1 MSHERNMR
9 YLNQQRIIYRRE
21 PITDIPTETYEW
33 GSYYENGTHECYD
46 LFRSRAKITTYKS
59 LKWHMLVLW
68 YLNPDL
74 TQDDFELLCRHLTHK
89 PNGFVTFEVSE
100 QLLKTMIYDVSMCDL
115 DAPPKNKLRK
125 ILFKEFCGLSL
136 EQKLHIVGQMVG
148 RSKSIQ
154 EDDIYQCMLDVH
166 DLGQA
171 ITINK
176 LSSLLRCSTRTI
188 HRNMSIELKKEKEL
202 LNKEL

>member
-1 MSHERNMR
+1 MR

-176 LSSLLRCSTRTI
+176 LSSLLKCSTRTI

>member
-33 GSYYENGTHECYD
+33 GSFYENGTHECYD

>member
-176 LSSLLRCSTRTI
+176 LSSLLKCSTRTI
-188 HRNMSIELKKEKEL
+188 YRNMSIELKKEKEL

>member
-1 MSHERNMR
+1 MR

-166 DLGQA
+166 DMGQA

-176 LSSLLRCSTRTI
+176 LSSLLKCSTRTI

>member
-1 MSHERNMR
+1 MSHERNMK

-33 GSYYENGTHECYD
+33 GNYYENGTHECYD

-176 LSSLLRCSTRTI
+176 LSSLLKCSTRTI

>member
-1 MSHERNMR
+1 
-9 YLNQQRIIYRRE
+9 
-21 PITDIPTETYEW
+21 
-33 GSYYENGTHECYD
+33 
-46 LFRSRAKITTYKS
+46 
-59 LKWHMLVLW
+59 
-68 YLNPDL
+68 
-74 TQDDFELLCRHLTHK
+74 
-89 PNGFVTFEVSE
+89 
-100 QLLKTMIYDVSMCDL
+100 MIYDVSMCDL

-176 LSSLLRCSTRTI
+176 LSSLLKCSTRTI

>member
-1 MSHERNMR
+1 MSHRKMK
-9 YLNQQRIIYRRE
+9 YLEDNRIIFRRD
-21 PITDIPTETYEW
+21 PISDKPSEVYEW

-176 LSSLLRCSTRTI
+176 LSSLLKCSTRTI

>member
-21 PITDIPTETYEW
+21 PITDIPTEIYEW

>member
-125 ILFKEFCGLSL
+125 ILFKEFCG
-136 EQKLHIVGQMVG
+136 
-148 RSKSIQ
+148 RSFLI
-154 EDDIYQCMLDVH
+154 
-166 DLGQA
+166 
-171 ITINK
+171 
-176 LSSLLRCSTRTI
+176 
-188 HRNMSIELKKEKEL
+188 
-202 LNKEL
+202 

>member
-1 MSHERNMR
+1 MK

-33 GSYYENGTHECYD
+33 GSFYENGTHECYD

-115 DAPPKNKLRK
+115 DTPPKNKLRK

>member
-100 QLLKTMIYDVSMCDL
+100 HLLKTMIYDVSMCDL

-176 LSSLLRCSTRTI
+176 LSSLLKCSTRTI

>member
-176 LSSLLRCSTRTI
+176 LSSLLKCSTRTI

>member
-115 DAPPKNKLRK
+115 DTPPKNKLRK

>member
-1 MSHERNMR
+1 MSHERNMK

-176 LSSLLRCSTRTI
+176 LSSLLKCSTRTI

>member
-1 MSHERNMR
+1 MSHERNMK

-33 GSYYENGTHECYD
+33 GSFYENGTHECYD

-115 DAPPKNKLRK
+115 DTPPKNKLRK

>member
-166 DLGQA
+166 ELGQA

-176 LSSLLRCSTRTI
+176 LSSLLKCSTRTI

>member
-33 GSYYENGTHECYD
+33 GSFYENGTHECYD

-166 DLGQA
+166 DMGQA

-176 LSSLLRCSTRTI
+176 LSSLLKCSTRTI

>member
-1 MSHERNMR
+1 MSHERNMK

-33 GSYYENGTHECYD
+33 GSFYENGTHECYD

>member
-33 GSYYENGTHECYD
+33 GSFYENGTHECYD

-176 LSSLLRCSTRTI
+176 LSSLLKCSTRTI

>member
-166 DLGQA
+166 DMGQA

-176 LSSLLRCSTRTI
+176 LSSLLKCSTRTI

>member
-1 MSHERNMR
+1 MSHERNMK

-74 TQDDFELLCRHLTHK
+74 TQDDFELL
-89 PNGFVTFEVSE
+89 
-100 QLLKTMIYDVSMCDL
+100 
-115 DAPPKNKLRK
+115 
-125 ILFKEFCGLSL
+125 
-136 EQKLHIVGQMVG
+136 
-148 RSKSIQ
+148 
-154 EDDIYQCMLDVH
+154 
-166 DLGQA
+166 
-171 ITINK
+171 
-176 LSSLLRCSTRTI
+176 LRC
-188 HRNMSIELKKEKEL
+188 KYV
-202 LNKEL
+202 